1 MAASHGASAQLA
13 LAKTWASANFAVSS
27 MKRRS
32 FLQMLAALAGVPFL
46 PRTAAKP
53 VHFIGQNSVAGV
65 RPGIPVGTIQPY
77 MGNYPPLGWLPC
89 DGRVISAHEFP
100 ALHAVIGKPGKIP
113 FALPEMRANLSLG
126 VSHQQGFQAYNSD
139 FTTLQYIIKT

>member
-1 MAASHGASAQLA
+1 
-13 LAKTWASANFAVSS
+13 

-32 FLQMLAALAGVPFL
+32 FLQMLAALAGIPFL

-53 VHFIGQNSVAGV
+53 VGQNSLAGPFCP
-65 RPGIPVGTIQPY
+65 PGFQGPIGPASLGVPVGTIQPY
-77 MGNYPPLGWLPC
+77 MGKHAPLGWLQC

-113 FALPEMRANLSLG
+113 FALPEMRPNLGLG
-126 VSHQQGFQAYNSD
+126 VSHQQGFQPYSD